1 MQPKALAVSKIPNT
15 ESCFK
20 TVKTVLRLFFAFD
33 IWRFDDDLIMS
44 PCLRGGP
51 NTKLRTVVW
60 KLDSNWDD

>member
-1 MQPKALAVSKIPNT
+1 M
-15 ESCFK
+15 
-20 TVKTVLRLFFAFD
+20 KTVLRLYFAFD